1 MVLSKDSPVIS
12 LWPLKAYRLQ
22 SKSPL
27 YVFGIYNQIQIFKF
41 EFELKKIN
49 LKPHHKAIS
58 QFVMCLFNKIVKN
71 S

>member
-41 EFELKKIN
+41 EFEFKKNQLKN
-49 LKPHHKAIS
+49 PS
-58 QFVMCLFNKIVKN
+58 
-71 S
+71 